1 MNQSQRDVIVENYG
15 GKVPT
20 FGDDGR
26 LMVLVQLDIFEEDE
40 DVLDVEGMP
49 FEVAR
54 KTLGGLDSAG
64 RLVGDHRESFESLDD
79 AVEWVV
85 QEHGGTVDA
94 LVDSFNQ
101 EITEEHLG
109 MTMDEIKAAL
119 GQ

>member
-1 MNQSQRDVIVENYG
+1 
-15 GKVPT
+15 
-20 FGDDGR
+20 
-26 LMVLVQLDIFEEDE
+26 MVLIQLDIFEEDE

-64 RLVGDHRESFESLDD
+64 RLVGDHRDSFESLED

-85 QEHGGTVDA
+85 QEHGGAVDA

-109 MTMDEIKAAL
+109 MTRDEIKDAL
-119 GQ
+119 GQA